1 MDNERMKKIILEI
14 YSGQINMQDAIDL
27 VTEYMSETKGT
38 VNQTLLHFLCNQTNP
53 VSIQMLQRAV
63 EVSKEYF
70 ENTRVIITRVLKA
83 DGTFIYAF

>member
-1 MDNERMKKIILEI
+1 
-14 YSGQINMQDAIDL
+14 
-27 VTEYMSETKGT
+27 
-38 VNQTLLHFLCNQTNP
+38 
-53 VSIQMLQRAV
+53 MLQRAV